1 MSGTSDDALPRPT
14 ITLTVNGS
22 EKTVEVEPRD
32 SLLDTLRDKL
42 DVTGP
47 KKGCDETVCGACAVL
62 VDGRAV
68 CSCTMLAVEAQGS
81 KVVTI
86 EGLGDR
92 RDPDPL
98 QAAFVR
104 LDSLQC
110 GFCTPGQIITAR
122 SFLSE
127 LGGRVPSEEETRE
140 ALSGNLCRC
149 GCYNRIVQAVVEVAS
164 HPNRISVRD
173 RPRPRTEM

>member
-1 MSGTSDDALPRPT
+1 MIANPRWT

-22 EKTVEVEPRD
+22 ERTVEVEPRD

-68 CSCTMLAVEAQGS
+68 CSCTMLAVEAEGS
-81 KVVTI
+81 KVVTV
-86 EGLGDR
+86 EGLEDDGV
-92 RDPDPL
+92 PDL
-98 QAAFVR
+98 LRAAFVQH
-104 LDSLQC
+104 DALQC
-110 GFCTPGQIITAR
+110 GFCTPGQVIAAR

-127 LGGRVPSEEETRE
+127 LDGRIPEEGETRE

-149 GCYNRIVQAVVEVAS
+149 GAYNKIVEAVIDGALRKKRLGGR
-164 HPNRISVRD
+164 NATAR
-173 RPRPRTEM
+173 